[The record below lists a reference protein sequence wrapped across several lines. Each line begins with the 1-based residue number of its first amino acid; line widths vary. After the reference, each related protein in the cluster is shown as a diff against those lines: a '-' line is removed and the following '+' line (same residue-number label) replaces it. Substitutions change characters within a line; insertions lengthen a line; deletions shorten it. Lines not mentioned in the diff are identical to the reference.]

1 MRNIK
6 TSIGKTKSMK
16 RIKVAF
22 FDIDWTLYDD
32 KECKWDSPS
41 VEAIKRLQEQGV
53 KVFICTA
60 RPYASFKWLG
70 ALDLGIQWD
79 GFIASSAG
87 YPFDDGKSIFTR
99 KKKKKDIFFLN
110 G

>member
-41 VEAIKRLQEQGV
+41 VEAIKRLQEQQA
-53 KVFICTA
+53 KEANTI
-60 RPYASFKWLG
+60 
-70 ALDLGIQWD
+70 
-79 GFIASSAG
+79 
-87 YPFDDGKSIFTR
+87 
-99 KKKKKDIFFLN
+99 KK
-110 G
+110 